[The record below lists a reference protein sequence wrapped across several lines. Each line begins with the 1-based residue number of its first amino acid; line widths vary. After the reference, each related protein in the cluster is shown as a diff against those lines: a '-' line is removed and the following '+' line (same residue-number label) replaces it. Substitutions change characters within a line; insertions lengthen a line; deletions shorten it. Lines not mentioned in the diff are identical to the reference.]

1 MNAPTDTTAA
11 TEHAEVRVTTFGYL
25 HNAPPAGAHIVL
37 DLRHHFRDPHAVRGL
52 RNLTAHDAEV
62 RAAVLNTPGIR
73 PLIDAT
79 VAAVLAY
86 LSGPSAGPVMVA
98 VGCAGG
104 RHRAATVGGVLAA
117 MLADLDVPVTLAHR
131 DIAKAV
137 VQR

>member
-1 MNAPTDTTAA
+1 MTTTTPAE
-11 TEHAEVRVTTFGYL
+11 TGRAEVQVTTFGYL
-25 HNAPPAGAHIVL
+25 HGDPPAGAHIVL

-52 RNLTAHDAEV
+52 RDLTARDAEV
-62 RAAVLNTPGIR
+62 RAAVLATAGIR

-79 VAAVLAY
+79 GAAVLAY

-104 RHRAATVGGVLAA
+104 RHRAATVGSVLAA